1 MAKTNV
7 STIATRRDTLAI
19 TGAGIIAALGGAV
32 AVSTAKAEAPAINPE
47 LARLIAVETEA
58 KAAYEAASA
67 PFHAEDRARSE
78 KRPQVSDEE
87 WERIEQAEA
96 DHVNAWADTQE
107 DVLAFPAIE
116 RCDVIAKAKWLAD
129 RYPKEQDFL
138 PTDAAALWSAF
149 FTIANT
155 TD

>member
-67 PFHAEDRARSE
+67 PVPKSARRFPMKNGNVSNKP
-78 KRPQVSDEE
+78 KRITSTHGQT
-87 WERIEQAEA
+87 RKR
-96 DHVNAWADTQE
+96 T
-107 DVLAFPAIE
+107 
-116 RCDVIAKAKWLAD
+116 C
-129 RYPKEQDFL
+129 L
-138 PTDAAALWSAF
+138 PSPLSSGAT
-149 FTIANT
+149 
-155 TD
+155 

>member
-1 MAKTNV
+1 MAKSNV
-7 STIATRRDTLAI
+7 SMIATRRDTLAI
-19 TGAGIIAALGGAV
+19 TGAGIIAALGGAA
-32 AVSTAKAEAPAINPE
+32 AVSTAKAEPPAINPE

-58 KAAYEAASA
+58 KAAYDAVRV
-67 PFHAEDRARSE
+67 PFDHAERVRIEGDGS
-78 KRPQVSDEE
+78 VSDEE

-116 RCDVIAKAKWLAD
+116 RCDVIAKAKWMAD
-129 RYPKEQDFL
+129 RYPVSQDFL
-138 PTDAAALWSAF
+138 PTDAAALWAAF

-155 TD
+155 TV

>member
-116 RCDVIAKAKWLAD
+116 PDDVRAKARWIV
-129 RYPKEQDFL
+129 KEFDDYTGITEEQF
-138 PTDAAALWSAF
+138 AALMAGWRA
-149 FTIANT
+149 TAET
-155 TD
+155 